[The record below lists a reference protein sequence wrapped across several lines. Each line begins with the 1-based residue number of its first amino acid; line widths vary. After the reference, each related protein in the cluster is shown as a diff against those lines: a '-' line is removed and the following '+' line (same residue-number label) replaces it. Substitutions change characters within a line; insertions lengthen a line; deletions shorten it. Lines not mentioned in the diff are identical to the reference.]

1 MSAPGP
7 VPEEVT
13 GGWDP
18 RVRVFRAG
26 DEVDVAAVVG
36 ARHVVLVDTMSA
48 PEEAEAVL
56 DLLADDVAGRSLVVV
71 NTHQHY
77 DHTWG
82 NAAFDP
88 GGRHPAPIVAHT
100 LGAEIA
106 RSPEAA
112 AELAR
117 RQAEGPR
124 FARVRIV
131 APTVTVD
138 GGAVIDAGGL
148 TVELVPTPGHTRDH
162 LAAWIPEIRTLLA
175 GDAAE
180 HPFPYA
186 ERPEDLPELV
196 ASLDRLAALD
206 PAVVI
211 PCHGGTSDPGLL
223 LRNLDYFAALRP
235 GVSYEAALRPL
246 GLRPGDVPALYEDF
260 HRMNVAAAAVRYGS
274 HEHQ

>member
-1 MSAPGP
+1 A
-7 VPEEVT
+7 
-13 GGWDP
+13 P
-18 RVRVFRAG
+18 RVGASRAG
-26 DEVDVAAVVG
+26 AGVAAAAVVG

-82 NAAFDP
+82 NAAFDT
-88 GGRHPAPIVAHT
+88 GGRHPAPIVGHA
-100 LGAEIA
+100 LGPAIA

-124 FARVRIV
+124 FAGVRIV
-131 APTVTVD
+131 PPTVTVD
-138 GGAVIDAGGL
+138 GGAVGVARGL
-148 TVELVPTPGHTRDH
+148 PVELAPPPGPTRAH

-223 LRNLDYFAALRP
+223 RRNLDYF
-235 GVSYEAALRPL
+235 
-246 GLRPGDVPALYEDF
+246 
-260 HRMNVAAAAVRYGS
+260 
-274 HEHQ
+274 